1 MKFFSYLVLIR
12 PANILT
18 AVSDVVAGLAIAGYL
33 QYLTFPDHWL
43 SALLLICST
52 IGLYAGGI
60 VFNDYFDLPL
70 DRVERPERMLPSGRI
85 AAGHAMIFGILLLIF
100 GVITAFMAS
109 SGSGIIALLISFAA
123 LVYDKYVKHHAVFG
137 PLNMGICRGL
147 NLLLGMSIVPL
158 ITLGNLPFL
167 ALMPVV
173 FIAAVTL
180 TSRGEVSGNNRSS
193 VFFALCLDLVIA
205 ATLVWLGYRG
215 ILELKVVIP
224 FVALWFLM
232 NFYAKVRAIMNN
244 EPRLVMLAVK
254 TGVLSLIPLNASYVA
269 GFGHWVYALAVL
281 ALLPLAI
288 LLSRKFSVT

>member
-1 MKFFSYLVLIR
+1 
-12 PANILT
+12 
-18 AVSDVVAGLAIAGYL
+18 
-33 QYLTFPDHWL
+33 
-43 SALLLICST
+43 
-52 IGLYAGGI
+52 
-60 VFNDYFDLPL
+60 
-70 DRVERPERMLPSGRI
+70 
-85 AAGHAMIFGILLLIF
+85 
-100 GVITAFMAS
+100 
-109 SGSGIIALLISFAA
+109 
-123 LVYDKYVKHHAVFG
+123 
-137 PLNMGICRGL
+137 MGICRGL